1 MKIDVTDSNKLAF
14 FQDLYNEARSYSDKL
29 YEKLNQNIEQYKGS
43 KKIDGS
49 EVDAKQVRNI
59 TYELVESQVTSYL
72 PTPAVSPK
80 MYNDRNERNAK
91 SIETLLR
98 NKRNELPFEKLND
111 IDERF
116 NPIYGGS
123 IWLIEWDNSITTHNT
138 VGDVKISCLSPK
150 KFTGQPNIYDVK
162 EMEYCFIEFETTKED
177 IVRKYGVTPEVAD
190 ETESEESS
198 DDKTATLYVCYYKN
212 DADKVCQYIW
222 SADTELSDIE
232 DYYARKRYVCKKC
245 GKRKEICSC
254 EKGDYELQNEEYEEL
269 EEDIILTDGEIL
281 PAMSPVIE
289 DGQVVTET
297 VKQQAILED
306 GSVALEDI
314 NGVKLPMMIDVQV
327 PKMEKTKLPFYTPN
341 ILPIVIRKNTS
352 EEDSLLGQSD
362 VEFIRPQQQAINK
375 IESRIVEKL
384 MGSGVFPIV
393 PEEFNG
399 EIDNSIWKKVFRA
412 KPSTF
417 NMFGRVDLQVDI
429 SRDIAQSDR
438 LYDQAKR
445 ILGIS
450 DSYQG
455 QYDASAQSG
464 KAKQI
469 QVNQAAGRLD
479 SKRQMKNAAYAE
491 IDQIIFQYYLA
502 YADEP
507 RPASYKDAM
516 GRTQNCMFNRYDF
529 IEKDEAG
536 EYYYNDEYLFST
548 DATVDV
554 ERNRET
560 LWQENR
566 INFQQGAY
574 GDPTQLTTL
583 LIFWLN
589 MEKAHY
595 PWAHDNVER
604 IKEEIQRQQ
613 EIAQYQQQIQQLDNE
628 VSNRKNYEE
637 YLKSQISNRRENN
650 GNQ

>member
-177 IVRKYGVTPEVAD
+177 IVRKYGVAPEVAD
-190 ETESEESS
+190 ETESEENA

-232 DYYARKRYVCKKC
+232 DYYARKRYVCKKW
-245 GKRKEICSC
+245 GKRKEICSW

-281 PAMSPVIE
+281 PAMSPVIK

-314 NGVKLPMMIDVQV
+314 NGVKLPMMLDVQV
-327 PKMEKTKLPFYTPN
+327 PKMEKTRLPFYTPN

-429 SRDIAQSDR
+429 TRDIAQSDR

-529 IEKDEAG
+529 IERDEAG

>member
-190 ETESEESS
+190 ETESEENA

-281 PAMSPVIE
+281 PAMSPVIK

-314 NGVKLPMMIDVQV
+314 NGVKLPVMVDVQV
-327 PKMEKTKLPFYTPN
+327 PKMEKTRLPFYTPN

-429 SRDIAQSDR
+429 TRDIAQSDR

-529 IEKDEAG
+529 IERDEAG

-637 YLKSQISNRRENN
+637 YLKSQISNRRGNN
-650 GNQ
+650 VNE

>member
-1 MKIDVTDSNKLAF
+1 MKIDVIDSNKLAF

-254 EKGDYELQNEEYEEL
+254 EKGDYKLQNEEYEEL

-281 PAMSPVIE
+281 PAMSPVIK

-314 NGVKLPMMIDVQV
+314 NGVKLPMMVDVQV

-429 SRDIAQSDR
+429 TRDIAQSDR

-529 IEKDEAG
+529 IERDEAG

>member
-49 EVDAKQVRNI
+49 DVDAKQVRNI

-72 PTPAVSPK
+72 PTPEVSPK

-190 ETESEESS
+190 ETESEENA

-281 PAMSPVIE
+281 PAMSPVIK

-314 NGVKLPMMIDVQV
+314 NGVKLPVMVDVQV
-327 PKMEKTKLPFYTPN
+327 PKMEKTRLPFYTPN

-429 SRDIAQSDR
+429 TRDIAQSDR

-529 IEKDEAG
+529 IERDEAG

>member
-177 IVRKYGVTPEVAD
+177 IVRKYGVAPEVAD
-190 ETESEESS
+190 ETESEENA

-281 PAMSPVIE
+281 PAMSPVIK

-314 NGVKLPMMIDVQV
+314 NGVKLPMMVDVQV
-327 PKMEKTKLPFYTPN
+327 PKMEKTRLPFYTPN

-429 SRDIAQSDR
+429 TRDIAQSDR

-529 IEKDEAG
+529 IERDEAG

-628 VSNRKNYEE
+628 VSNRKKYEE

>member
-190 ETESEESS
+190 ETESEENS

-281 PAMSPVIE
+281 PAMSPVIK

-314 NGVKLPMMIDVQV
+314 NGVKLPMMVDVQV
-327 PKMEKTKLPFYTPN
+327 PKMEKTRLPFYTPN

-429 SRDIAQSDR
+429 TRDIAQSDR

-529 IEKDEAG
+529 IERDEAG

>member
-49 EVDAKQVRNI
+49 DVDAKQVRNI

-72 PTPAVSPK
+72 PTPEVSPK

-190 ETESEESS
+190 ETESEENA

-281 PAMSPVIE
+281 PAMSPVIK

-314 NGVKLPMMIDVQV
+314 NGVKLPVMVDVQV
-327 PKMEKTKLPFYTPN
+327 PKMEKTRLPFYTPN

-352 EEDSLLGQSD
+352 EEGSLLGQSD

-429 SRDIAQSDR
+429 TRDIAQSDR

-529 IEKDEAG
+529 IERDEAG

-613 EIAQYQQQIQQLDNE
+613 EIAQYQQRIQQLDNE

>member
-190 ETESEESS
+190 ETESEENA

-281 PAMSPVIE
+281 PAMSPVIK

-429 SRDIAQSDR
+429 TRDIAQSDR

-529 IEKDEAG
+529 IERDEAG

>member
-43 KKIDGS
+43 KKIDDS

-190 ETESEESS
+190 ETESEENA

-232 DYYARKRYVCKKC
+232 DYYARKRYVCKNC
-245 GKRKEICSC
+245 GKRKEICFC

-281 PAMSPVIE
+281 PAMSPVIK

-314 NGVKLPMMIDVQV
+314 NGVKLPVMVDVQV

-429 SRDIAQSDR
+429 TRDIAQSDR

-507 RPASYKDAM
+507 RPASYKDVM

-529 IEKDEAG
+529 IERDEAG